1 METLLFPQF
10 EHKKVILNFASSKF
24 KIGASPLHQGDCGVL
39 VVWDLDVQ
47 VGSNEKATS
56 KCMDTL
62 DMVEE
67 MKEWELLD
75 FSQRNGVYT
84 EFGSRK

>member
-1 METLLFPQF
+1 M
-10 EHKKVILNFASSKF
+10 SSKF
-24 KIGASPLHQGDCGVL
+24 KIGASFLHQGVCGVL